1 MDLVFYEAGERC
13 VLAMGPEKN
22 GCFVYREGD
31 MRDGLRYA
39 YVPPDGQELPDPAS
53 RWQPEGVHKPSA
65 VYSADRFSW
74 TDAAWQGVPRE
85 DLVIYELHVGTFTP
99 AGTLAAIIPRLASLR
114 ELGVTALEI
123 MPVAQFPG
131 TRDWGYDGVYPYAVQ
146 ESYGGPRGLQELID
160 AAHREKLAVILDVVY
175 NHLGPEGNY
184 LAQFG
189 PYFTDRYHTPWGE
202 AINFDGPQSD
212 AVRQFFLDN
221 ARMWIRD
228 FHADGLRLD
237 AVQTIY
243 DFSPRHILAD
253 IETAVHEEG
262 ARRNVTVHVI
272 AETDQNDVRLLQPQD
287 RGGYGLDAVWSDD
300 FHHAVHSLLTG
311 ERQSY
316 YMDFGSLQDVVKS
329 FNEGFVRSGGYSRFH
344 RRRDGTP
351 AGDINRTRFVA
362 CMQNHDQV
370 GNRPF
375 GDRLSA
381 LVPPAAQ
388 RLACG
393 LLLISPFTPL
403 IFMGEEYGETRLFPF
418 FCSFGDPE
426 LADAVRRGRQREFA
440 EMRNAAGSALGDVAA
455 GGTPRRALPKVPD
468 PLAEST
474 FQSAKL
480 CWRWPEGSSLAGMRR
495 LYAALMAARRQWPAL
510 RDRGQTSARRVI
522 LGRTFESVTAIETD
536 PEVHPA
542 ELLVVQR
549 GGDNGILAV
558 ANCGDQSCSASGID
572 LDGRVLLLSTESA
585 QFGGSRREG
594 DSLALLLPYE
604 MHVLGP
610 SAASGAAIR
619 A

>member
-1 MDLVFYEAGERC
+1 M
-13 VLAMGPEKN
+13 
-22 GCFVYREGD
+22 
-31 MRDGLRYA
+31 
-39 YVPPDGQELPDPAS
+39 
-53 RWQPEGVHKPSA
+53 
-65 VYSADRFSW
+65 
-74 TDAAWQGVPRE
+74 
-85 DLVIYELHVGTFTP
+85 IYELHVGTFTP

-351 AGDINRTRFVA
+351 AGDIDRTRFVA

-440 EMRNAAGSALGDVAA
+440 EMNDSDF
-455 GGTPRRALPKVPD
+455 PD
-468 PLAEST
+468 PLAEAT

-480 CWRWPEGSSLAGMRR
+480 AWDWPDGSSQSGMRR
-495 LYAALMAARRQWPAL
+495 LYGALIAARRQWPAL
-510 RDRGQTSARRVI
+510 QDRVHTSARCDSACDER
-522 LGRTFESVTAIETD
+522 
-536 PEVHPA
+536 
-542 ELLVVQR
+542 LLVLER
-549 GGDNGILAV
+549 GGAAGIVAL
-558 ANCGDQSCSASGID
+558 ANCSDKPCSAARINLAD
-572 LDGRVLLLSTESA
+572 RVLLLSTA
-585 QFGGSRREG
+585 DKQFGGPRGASNAH
-594 DSLALLLPYE
+594 LTLLPYE
-604 MHVLGP
+604 LQVYGTP
-610 SAASGAAIR
+610 N
-619 A
+619 